1 MKSSTK
7 QKDLSST
14 EVQTTAHQLSITFAL
29 QDSGQVIS
37 MFKSSQTKSQ
47 SAWHSSKSLGSK
59 KVLTTRTLTRTAQ
72 HTLQSLDK
80 LHQLIGMTLT
90 VTKTK
95 AGIWC
100 DYCKAHYGTEF
111 EKGRRQAVWT
121 VVSVHPKSKNE
132 KRHYCFDCAVEVS
145 LWPDGTHWPLTE
157 QVDSI
162 LKQEELPSGVQS

>member
-7 QKDLSST
+7 QMDLSST

-37 MFKSSQTKSQ
+37 MYKSSQTKSQ
-47 SAWHSSKSLGSK
+47 SAWHSSKSQGSK

-72 HTLQSLDK
+72 LTLQSLDK

-90 VTKTK
+90 VTRTK
-95 AGIWC
+95 SGIWC

-157 QVDSI
+157 QVDS
-162 LKQEELPSGVQS
+162 LLSQEELPSGIQS

>member
-1 MKSSTK
+1 MKSLTK
-7 QKDLSST
+7 QKTSSWT
-14 EVQTTAHQLSITFAL
+14 EVQITAHQLSITFGSLNTGAPTSNVILNRTKL
-29 QDSGQVIS
+29 QSV
-37 MFKSSQTKSQ
+37 
-47 SAWHSSKSLGSK
+47 WHSSKSQDSK
-59 KVLTTRTLTRTAQ
+59 SLRTTQTVTKTAVRTL
-72 HTLQSLDK
+72 LSLDK

-111 EKGRRQAVWT
+111 EKGRRQALYT

>member
-1 MKSSTK
+1 
-7 QKDLSST
+7 
-14 EVQTTAHQLSITFAL
+14 
-29 QDSGQVIS
+29 
-37 MFKSSQTKSQ
+37 
-47 SAWHSSKSLGSK
+47 
-59 KVLTTRTLTRTAQ
+59 
-72 HTLQSLDK
+72 
-80 LHQLIGMTLT
+80 MTLT

>member
-1 MKSSTK
+1 
-7 QKDLSST
+7 
-14 EVQTTAHQLSITFAL
+14 
-29 QDSGQVIS
+29 
-37 MFKSSQTKSQ
+37 
-47 SAWHSSKSLGSK
+47 
-59 KVLTTRTLTRTAQ
+59 
-72 HTLQSLDK
+72 
-80 LHQLIGMTLT
+80 MTLT

-95 AGIWC
+95 SGIWC

-157 QVDSI
+157 QVDAL
-162 LKQEELPSGVQS
+162 LKQEELPDAK